1 MKQYDYKIVI
11 MIVLYGPEKPDA
23 MIDCQY
29 GYKRYDDWIALEA
42 QRIGGQPGRKV
53 EIIRKPKSIAL
64 RVNCIRLARE
74 KIN

>member
-1 MKQYDYKIVI
+1 MDMIELYK
-11 MIVLYGPEKPDA
+11 PEPPDA

-64 RVNCIRLARE
+64 YVNRVANGKV
-74 KIN
+74 KI